1 MKPMSNSVKVG
12 IMPRKDYQQFL
23 VDVARGKRTLKRDTP
38 RVWFSS
44 YDSLF
49 QVLNS
54 RNIELLGMILSRQPD
69 SITQLAE
76 ISGRKLSNLSRTLKN
91 FEHAGLL
98 TWEKS
103 VHGRSKKPVVTA
115 ESLDIRIPLAVSE

>member
-1 MKPMSNSVKVG
+1 MNSKSKIVKVG
-12 IMPRKDYQQFL
+12 IMPHKELQRYLIDI
-23 VDVARGKRTLKRDTP
+23 ARGKKKLAGETP

-44 YDSLF
+44 YESMF

-54 RNIELLGMILSRQPD
+54 RNIALLGMIRSRQPD
-69 SITQLAE
+69 SMTQLAE

-91 FEHAGLL
+91 FENAGLL

-103 VHGRSKKPVVTA
+103 AQGRGKRPVVTA
-115 ESLDIRIPLAVSE
+115 ESIDIQIEFAEAV